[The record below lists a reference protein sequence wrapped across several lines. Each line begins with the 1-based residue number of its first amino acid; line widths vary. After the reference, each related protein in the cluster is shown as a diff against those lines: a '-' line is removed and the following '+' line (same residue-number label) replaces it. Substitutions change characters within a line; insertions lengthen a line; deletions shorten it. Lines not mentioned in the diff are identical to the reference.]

1 MFVSAQAL
9 PGRKRSS
16 HSKNKCGHYE
26 DSYLKEKLAKVSE
39 LAKQERLRITGLEV
53 RMANYDSRL
62 CEQSSL
68 WKAEVPATFSVND
81 SIKVRFKDFLYFQ
94 NNSFLT

>member
-1 MFVSAQAL
+1 MVVGSQAL
-9 PGRKRSS
+9 PGRKRRSS
-16 HSKNKCGHYE
+16 HSNKCGDDDIYHQ
-26 DSYLKEKLAKVSE
+26 KQMANVSNVATE
-39 LAKQERLRITGLEV
+39 EHSRITGLEV

-81 SIKVRFKDFLYFQ
+81 SMKVSFKDF
-94 NNSFLT
+94 